1 VEIITEPLKE
11 ESMPLK
17 KVLLYDAANDP
28 LQVTGIH
35 IELHDP
41 IGHASITSQLSSDLN
56 PLPGGLPSDEFGA
69 LLNFPSGKRPV
80 DIVITD
86 AKYKYPGNALRY
98 LNGDLSDDV
107 YMDLLALPSGPG
119 GGAPP
124 SGSTPPE
131 LNAWIEG
138 SPNWNREEKAAVR
151 GLIFNY
157 AMIVGAATED
167 GHVSNHLIEV
177 ASNWEQAAKRIG
189 VATSAL
195 KAAVKAQAYRTT
207 SASS

>member
-1 VEIITEPLKE
+1 
-11 ESMPLK
+11 MALK
-17 KVLLYDAANDP
+17 KVLLYDAVNDP
-28 LQVTGIH
+28 LQVTGIQ

-41 IGHASITSQLSSDLN
+41 IGHASITSKLSSDLKA
-56 PLPGGLPSDEFGA
+56 LPSGLPSDEFGA
-69 LLNFPSGKRPV
+69 LLNFPSGRRPV

-86 AKYKYPGNALRY
+86 ARYKYPGNALRY

-107 YMDLLALPSGPG
+107 FMDLLALPSGPG

-124 SGSTPPE
+124 SGSTPPQ

-138 SPNWNREEKAAVR
+138 SPNWNSEEKAAVR

-157 AMIVGAATED
+157 AMIIGAATVE
-167 GHVSNHLIEV
+167 GQVSDHLIEV
-177 ASNWEQAAKRIG
+177 ASNWEEAADKVGI
-189 VATSAL
+189 AKSAL
-195 KAAVKAQAYRTT
+195 KAVAQTQAYRTS